1 MDEPECFP
9 LTILPH
15 SPIHP
20 FSQDP
25 SRILSQ
31 ASTHT
36 GSLQGKPSSTPATLS
51 SPHLQNV
58 ILPARNSSPTSK
70 VSLPFQT
77 IFPIF
82 TLFFGGG
89 RWRERKKE
97 YYIRVGPAPKMN
109 LGRTDIL
116 TPSQWGWPLPP
127 LICSFHKYFL
137 SSRHCSKSWDTC
149 SLVDHILLGGRQM
162 TSKYIWYY
170 LVHKGFPLG
179 LHTSHEHC
187 TLHFMTGPLTG

>member
-1 MDEPECFP
+1 MFSSNHP
-9 LTILPH
+9 
-15 SPIHP
+15 SP

-25 SRILSQ
+25 SRARL
-31 ASTHT
+31 STHRISA
-36 GSLQGKPSSTPATLS
+36 GQALPTPATLS

-58 ILPARNSSPTSK
+58 MLLARNSSPTSK
-70 VSLPFQT
+70 LSLLFRS

-82 TLFFGGG
+82 TLLRGGVG
-89 RWRERKKE
+89 MEREKE
-97 YYIRVGPAPKMN
+97 RILHRVGPAPKMN

-116 TPSQWGWPLPP
+116 TPSQWGRPLPP

-162 TSKYIWYY
+162 TAKYIWYY
-170 LVHKGFPLG
+170 
-179 LHTSHEHC
+179 
-187 TLHFMTGPLTG
+187 